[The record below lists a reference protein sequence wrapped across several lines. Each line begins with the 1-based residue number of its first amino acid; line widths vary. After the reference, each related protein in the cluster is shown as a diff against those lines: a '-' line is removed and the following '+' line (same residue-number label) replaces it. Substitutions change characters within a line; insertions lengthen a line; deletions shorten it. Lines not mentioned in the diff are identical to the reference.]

1 MSSSPTV
8 FNIAHRAWQDFLHAW
23 RELVVFQIVFKALEA
38 WLLVPAVAWMLSV
51 VLHRAGYVAV
61 SNKDI
66 ADFLLT
72 PLGLVYAFLFL
83 LIGVFFV
90 LLEQAGVMMITARAR
105 VGGPWRWPLVPRIA
119 ALTIVRVARLG
130 AVQLAILL
138 MCFLPLV
145 VLALITYS
153 LLLTQ
158 HDIYYYW
165 TQRPPSFWMAVSI
178 GVVLLIVAAI
188 VALLAYTRW
197 AFALPILL
205 FEKPSNISTLQ
216 RSRERT
222 HGVRKLIAGT
232 TLGWLLAM
240 FLLGLLVM
248 GCFHLLASWILAHS
262 ENHPTIPILL
272 LLVVN
277 GGLLAGITFVTA
289 IGLGLLTRRLYLAQN
304 ETLGITPES
313 TVVDAAEALP
323 TPSLW
328 TRRLATLGLIVVLA
342 APITLWADLSNY
354 LPERET
360 VAITAHRGH
369 AHIAPENTLSAIQK
383 AIDSRA
389 DYAEIDV
396 QRTADGAVVLLHDR
410 DFQRVAGVPRRI
422 DDMTL
427 AEVQELD
434 VGRWFSEDFADE
446 RAPTL
451 AEAMALA
458 RGKIGL
464 NIELKFY
471 TSDRRLVDDVATLIQ
486 ENDFASECLVTSL
499 NYDACIAMKER
510 LPSLRVGWI
519 VAQALGDISRVKLEI
534 LSVRADFLNDTLLR
548 SIHRHGHELHVWT
561 VNDPAAMLEWMKRG
575 ADNIITGEPDLAIR
589 VRQNWQDLTGP
600 ERLVLSARLLL
611 GLQPGDVELDP
622 LERDH

>member
-1 MSSSPTV
+1 MSSSTTALAIIR
-8 FNIAHRAWQDFLHAW
+8 NAWQDFLQAW
-23 RELVVFQIVFKALEA
+23 RELVVFQIVFKTLEA
-38 WLLVPAVAWMLSV
+38 WLLVPAVAWLLSV
-51 VLHRAGYVAV
+51 VLYRAGYVAV

-72 PLGLVYAFLFL
+72 PLGLVYVFLFL
-83 LIGVFFV
+83 LVGVFLV

-105 VGGPWRWPLVPRIA
+105 VGGPWRWPLVPKVV
-119 ALTIVRVARLG
+119 ALTIVRVAKLG

-138 MCFLPLV
+138 LCFLPLV

-165 TQRPPSFWMAVSI
+165 TQQPPSFWWAVSI
-178 GVVLLIVAAI
+178 GVVLLVVAAI
-188 VALLAYTRW
+188 VTLLAYTRW

-205 FEKPSNISTLQ
+205 FEKPSNVSALR

-222 HGVRKLIAGT
+222 HGVRTLIAGMT
-232 TLGWLLAM
+232 VGWLVAM
-240 FLLGLLVM
+240 FLLGLIVM
-248 GCFHLLASWILAHS
+248 GSFHVLASWILAHS
-262 ENHPTIPILL
+262 QNHPTIPILL

-277 GGLLAGITFVTA
+277 GGLLAGITFITA
-289 IGLGLLTRRLYLAQN
+289 IGLGLFTRRLYLAQN
-304 ETLGITPES
+304 ETLGINPES
-313 TVVDAAEALP
+313 TVIETAESMP

-328 TRRLATLGLIVVLA
+328 TRRLAMLGLIVVLT
-342 APITLWADLSNY
+342 APLTLWAGLSKY

-369 AHIAPENTLSAIQK
+369 AHVAPENTLSAIQK
-383 AIDSRA
+383 AIDSGA

-422 DDMTL
+422 DEMTL
-427 AEVQELD
+427 AEVKELD
-434 VGRWFSEDFADE
+434 VGSWFSEDFADE

-451 AEAMALA
+451 GEVMELA

-471 TSDRRLVDDVATLIQ
+471 TSDRRLVNDVAQLIE
-486 ENDFASECLVTSL
+486 ENNFASECLVTSL

-510 LPSLRVGWI
+510 MPGLRVGWI
-519 VAQALGDISRVKLEI
+519 VGQALGNISRTNLDI
-534 LSVRADFLNDTLLR
+534 LSVRANLLNDTLLR

-561 VNDPAAMLEWMKRG
+561 VNNPAVMMQWMERG
-575 ADNIITGEPDLAIR
+575 ADNIITGEPELAIR
-589 VRQNWQDLTGP
+589 VRQNWQELSGP

-611 GLQPGDVELDP
+611 GLQPRDVDAEP
-622 LERDH
+622 